1 MKIVY
6 DTPKKEF
13 EPFSIRIET
22 EDEAKVITSLIG
34 GISMEILREITGKT
48 DVYSLGNT
56 IFSLFDSLEI
66 EGYADERDLL
76 IKYE

>member
-22 EDEAKVITSLIG
+22 EDEAKVITSLLG

-56 IFSLFDSLEI
+56 IYSLFDSLEL
-66 EGYADERDLL
+66 EGYADNRGLL

>member
-1 MKIVY
+1 MKIIY

-13 EPFSIRIET
+13 EPFNIRIET
-22 EDEAKVITSLIG
+22 EDEAKVITSLLGSIPA
-34 GISMEILREITGKT
+34 EVLREITGKT

-66 EGYADERDLL
+66 KGYADERDLL

>member
-34 GISMEILREITGKT
+34 GVSMEILREITRKT

-56 IFSLFDSLEI
+56 IFSLFDSLELK
-66 EGYADERDLL
+66 GYADERDLL

>member
-22 EDEAKVITSLIG
+22 EDEAKVITSLLG

-56 IFSLFDSLEI
+56 IYSLFDSLEV
-66 EGYADERDLL
+66 EGYADGRELL

>member
-22 EDEAKVITSLIG
+22 EDEAKIITALLG
-34 GISMEILREITGKT
+34 GISMELLREITGKT
-48 DVYSLGNT
+48 DVYNLGNI
-56 IFSLFDSLEI
+56 IFSLFDSLEV
-66 EGYADERDLL
+66 EGYADDRHLL

>member
-1 MKIVY
+1 MKIIY

-34 GISMEILREITGKT
+34 GVSMEILREITGKT

-56 IFSLFDSLEI
+56 IFSLFDSLEL
-66 EGYADERDLL
+66 EGYADERCLL

>member
-1 MKIVY
+1 MKIIY

-22 EDEAKVITSLIG
+22 EDEAKVITSLLG

-56 IFSLFDSLEI
+56 IYSLFDSLEV
-66 EGYADERDLL
+66 EGYADGRELL